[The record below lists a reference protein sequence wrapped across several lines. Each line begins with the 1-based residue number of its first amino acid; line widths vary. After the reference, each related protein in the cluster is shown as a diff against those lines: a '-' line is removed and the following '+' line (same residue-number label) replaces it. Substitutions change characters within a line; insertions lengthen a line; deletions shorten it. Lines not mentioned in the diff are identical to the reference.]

1 MAEVT
6 PPTPKTNT
14 TRATNDTRKQKLL
27 RSPSSLQIV
36 FAAIIAIALILAINF
51 SSRIA
56 SGQPLQQTYD
66 QVTEEL
72 DALRAQQLALIQERD
87 FVRSDA
93 YVEQWARSEGK
104 LIRPGEVL
112 YVPVPSAGS
121 LVAAPPDE
129 DLFGIEVETAPPEP
143 DPWLIWWRLFFD
155 TAPPEL

>member
-1 MAEVT
+1 MSQNSTT
-6 PPTPKTNT
+6 PQKQPRRDADP
-14 TRATNDTRKQKLL
+14 RKAKVL

-66 QVTEEL
+66 QVTAEL
-72 DALRAQQLALIQERD
+72 AELREQQSSLTQERD
-87 FVRSDA
+87 YVRSDA
-93 YVEQWARSEGK
+93 YVERWARSEGK

-112 YVPVPSAGS
+112 YVPVPSAS
-121 LVAAPPDE
+121 SVASAQTE
-129 DLFGIEVETAPPEP
+129 VESTGIEVETSPREP

-155 TAPPEL
+155 AAPPQF